1 MLQASAMHELPQLRV
16 QAHNALDRE
25 EAVHDAARHRN
36 PRTVLVVGISN
47 RSLDPGS
54 SLRRASSPCQA
65 VATQTFGARSS
76 TPLPS
81 SWRCRPVAW
90 RGGWSSSPARAAPHH
105 NTTATAVAT
114 VEDCR
119 AHTHT
124 HMSPPPRVNK
134 GCGHHSSPQ
143 QAGPRSRCCRCYFVL
158 GAGSL
163 AGAVPRAAR
172 ALAAISHALWCD
184 DGSFLKLYDTAHAM
198 IQRFEQKHPDLA
210 PACRSIVRAKGHEP
224 PTWRI
229 FSRRC
234 FSCPPGLREARTQD
248 VCRRPGSCEKRAI
261 LQATRSK
268 MAVPPRSV
276 SPPPQLCTYIYVYT
290 HTYLH
295 TYIHIYIY
303 R

>member
-1 MLQASAMHELPQLRV
+1 MEPDPQLLC
-16 QAHNALDRE
+16 QAPGAVGLLPGA
-25 EAVHDAARHRN
+25 EAGAPLLPEPHHTTTRLQ
-36 PRTVLVVGISN
+36 PPSPPWRTVE
-47 RSLDPGS
+47 R
-54 SLRRASSPCQA
+54 
-65 VATQTFGARSS
+65 
-76 TPLPS
+76 
-81 SWRCRPVAW
+81 
-90 RGGWSSSPARAAPHH
+90 
-105 NTTATAVAT
+105 
-114 VEDCR
+114 
-119 AHTHT
+119 THT

-295 TYIHIYIY
+295 TYIYI
-303 R
+303 